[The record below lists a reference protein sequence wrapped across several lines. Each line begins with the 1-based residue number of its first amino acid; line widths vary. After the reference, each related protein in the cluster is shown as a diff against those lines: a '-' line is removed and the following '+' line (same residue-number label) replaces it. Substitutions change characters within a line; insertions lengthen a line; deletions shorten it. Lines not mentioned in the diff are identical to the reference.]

1 MRLLQDLAHHLGG
14 HDGIQQS
21 ASAAR
26 RPSCVCS
33 ATLVV
38 DLAFCSA
45 VQGLDGPSSTAAQRE
60 KLLSATQ
67 KLQEGSRKLQ
77 DARATLHEAEVSVGL
92 GLVGQRQKGAVY

>member
-1 MRLLQDLAHHLGG
+1 MRLLQDFAPHLGG
-14 HDGIQQS
+14 HGGVRIQQS

-33 ATLVV
+33 ETLVV
-38 DLAFCSA
+38 DLASCSA

-77 DARATLHEAEVSVGL
+77 EARANLHEAEVSVGL
-92 GLVGQRQKGAVY
+92 G